1 MRERGASREASLDAP
16 ADEAEAHFFN
26 PDRLRLSP
34 RTKGESG
41 IASLDDEHR
50 GKYSKWDE
58 SGVPTHDSGGEPLP
72 KSRCKKLKTEFEKQK
87 KLFGK

>member
-1 MRERGASREASLDAP
+1 MFS
-16 ADEAEAHFFN
+16 
-26 PDRLRLSP
+26 
-34 RTKGESG
+34 GESG